1 MANTSSLP
9 VLPNFYITTHD
20 SSGKSIFTQ
29 TETKILNPRVAVL
42 YGSKV
47 SPVNLKE
54 AADLK
59 DHEISP
65 IVTEPKDGFE
75 TLVFN
80 CPPGGKD
87 APVSLIHRNLAVDVC
102 VMLSGSGMLRFLCP
116 SSRPEPLTSFDLL

>member
-1 MANTSSLP
+1 MASSPASP
-9 VLPNFYITTHD
+9 VLPNFYITTHEP
-20 SSGKSIFTQ
+20 SGKSVFTK
-29 TETKILNPRVAVL
+29 TTTKVLNSRVAVL

-47 SPVNLKE
+47 SPVNLAE

-59 DHEISP
+59 DHEESA

-80 CPPGGKD
+80 IPPGGSE

-102 VMLSGSGMLRFLCP
+102 VMLSGSGK
-116 SSRPEPLTSFDLL
+116 